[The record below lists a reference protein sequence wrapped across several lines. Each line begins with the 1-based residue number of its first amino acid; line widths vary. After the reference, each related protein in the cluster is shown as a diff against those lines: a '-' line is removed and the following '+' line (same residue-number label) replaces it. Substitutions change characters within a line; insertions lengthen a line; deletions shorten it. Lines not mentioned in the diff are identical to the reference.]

1 MPAQWAVVGKQKHL
15 SSMADL
21 PRNYDYIIVGGG
33 SAGCILA
40 NRLSARTSN
49 RVLLCEAGVD
59 TPDGRVPEVILDSRS
74 GLASRDPRFLWHQ
87 LRVTT
92 EYIASNDPDAPRARE
107 VRYEQARVMGG
118 GSTIN
123 GQLANRGSP
132 ADYDEW
138 EARGAAGWRWETVL
152 PYFRKVERDVDF
164 DGPLHGPS
172 GYIPVRRVFP
182 ENWSDHAKAVAEAC
196 RLTGLKYLADQ
207 NGEFE
212 DGYYPLA
219 ISNLYDRRVS
229 AAIGYL
235 GTTVRQRGNLT
246 ISTNTEVCGLLFE
259 DARCV
264 GVRAVVG
271 QEEIEFTGR
280 EVILCSG
287 AIHSPA
293 ILLRSGIGP
302 AAELRELGI
311 PVRANLR
318 GVGQKLMDHP
328 SISVASFLHRHGRAN
343 PYNRHSHLLGVR
355 FSSNVEGGSPGDMA
369 ANITTAFSNRI
380 AVFTVWVNKTFS
392 DLGQV
397 RLASPDW
404 RDEPRV
410 DFNLL
415 ADRRDLTRLTN
426 GFRLIAN
433 LHEMPAMK
441 AIMSD
446 MFPASFTDKVR
457 KVGDI
462 NRTSHLLTLKN
473 QVVAAIG
480 ARMLDGPASLRRFMI
495 QNFILEGAGM
505 QQVLQDE
512 QVLETYIRHATVG
525 VWHCSCS
532 CRMGSEDDPMAV
544 TSSSGEV
551 RGVPGLRVVD
561 ASIFPMIPC
570 ANTNFPTMMVAEK
583 IADDILAQS
592 PVAPYD
598 MHAIPRDLEVGP
610 KSPELCRQSR
620 MATVDGGN
628 ATH

>member
-1 MPAQWAVVGKQKHL
+1 MT
-15 SSMADL
+15 DL
-21 PRNYDYIIVGGG
+21 PLKYDYIIVGGG

-40 NRLSARTSN
+40 NRLSARGSN
-49 RVLLCEAGVD
+49 RVLLCEAGED
-59 TPDGRVPEVILDSRS
+59 TPDGRVPDVILDSRS
-74 GLASRDPRFLWHQ
+74 GLASRDPRFLWHR

-118 GSTIN
+118 GSAIN
-123 GQLANRGSP
+123 GQLANRGFP

-138 EARGAAGWRWETVL
+138 EARGGAGWRWETVL

-164 DGPLHGPS
+164 EGPLHGSS
-172 GYIPVRRVFP
+172 GHIPVRRVFP
-182 ENWSDHAKAVAEAC
+182 DNWSEHAKAVAEAC
-196 RLTGLKYLADQ
+196 KLAGFKYLADQ
-207 NGEFE
+207 NGAFE

-235 GTTVRQRGNLT
+235 NTTVRQRANLS
-246 ISTNTEVCGLLFE
+246 ISSDTEVCGLLFE
-259 DARCV
+259 GARCV
-264 GVRAVVG
+264 GVRAIVG
-271 QEEIEFTGR
+271 REEVEFSGR

-302 AAELRELGI
+302 ASHLREFGV
-311 PVRANLR
+311 PVRVNLR

-328 SISVASFLHRHGRAN
+328 SISVASFLLPHGRVN
-343 PYNRHSHLLGVR
+343 RYNRHSHLLGMR
-355 FSSNVEGGSPGDMA
+355 FSSNVEGGSRGDMA
-369 ANITTAFSNRI
+369 ANITTAFSDRI

-392 DLGQV
+392 DFGQV
-397 RLASPDW
+397 RLVSPDW
-404 RDEPRV
+404 RDEPQV

-415 ADRRDLTRLTN
+415 ADRRDLARLTN
-426 GFRLIAN
+426 GFRLIAS
-433 LHEMPAMK
+433 LHQMPPMK

-473 QVVAAIG
+473 KIVATIG
-480 ARMLDGPASLRRFMI
+480 AMMLDGPASLRRFMI
-495 QNFILEGAGM
+495 QNFILEGASM
-505 QQVLQDE
+505 QQLLQDE
-512 QVLETYIRHATVG
+512 QMLEAYIRHATVG

-532 CRMGSEDDPMAV
+532 CRMGSRDDPMAV
-544 TSSSGEV
+544 TSPSGEV

-561 ASIFPMIPC
+561 ASIFPIIPC
-570 ANTNFPTMMVAEK
+570 ANTNLPTMMLAEK

-592 PVAPYD
+592 FTASS
-598 MHAIPRDLEVGP
+598 EVQSMPGAREA
-610 KSPELCRQSR
+610 SPH
-620 MATVDGGN
+620 DF
-628 ATH
+628 